1 VKKLSAHAAAEE
13 DRLVSSARQ
22 GGAARKDVERALVA
36 VLLHKDLVE
45 EALRQVDLE
54 LDAAAVAVPG

>member
-1 VKKLSAHAAAEE
+1 MKRLEAHAAAEE
-13 DRLVSSARQ
+13 ERLLAAARQ
-22 GGAARKDVERALVA
+22 GGAPRESVERALVTL
-36 VLLHKDLVE
+36 LLHRELVE